1 MIPCFD
7 INADSL
13 SLEDVQILLFPLFS
27 FWLYSLDDLF
37 GTNKKVKWSSTKTS
51 VCTVTSAGVVTAV
64 GVGTCNIKVTTANGS
79 LVATCKVTVI

>member
-37 GTNKKVKWSSTKTS
+37 DTNKKVKWTGEINS
-51 VCTVTSAGVVTAV
+51 VLIYDFITA
-64 GVGTCNIKVTTANGS
+64 
-79 LVATCKVTVI
+79 LV

>member
-27 FWLYSLDDLF
+27 FWLYILDDLF
-37 GTNKKVKWSSTKTS
+37 DTNKKVKWTGEINS
-51 VCTVTSAGVVTAV
+51 VLIYDFITA
-64 GVGTCNIKVTTANGS
+64 
-79 LVATCKVTVI
+79 LV